1 MTTQNVALLVIDI
14 QCGAFDGA
22 RCRVIDAPQRLVRN
36 ACALIDA
43 ARAGKRPIAFVQH
56 CDTQPGQPFEEGTT
70 HWLLHESLVPA
81 KGETVLKKY
90 ASSAFEGTD
99 LDGRLK
105 GGDVDALVLCGLQ
118 SDFCVS
124 NTARS
129 ALELGYTVYLA
140 KDAHSTWAFEG
151 RTAAQIRVDVND
163 RLAEAGAVV
172 DETANLVR
180 MLRGRDKR

>member
-1 MTTQNVALLVIDI
+1 VTTQNVALLVIDI
-14 QCGAFDGA
+14 QRGAFDGG
-22 RCRVIDAPQRLVRN
+22 RCPVIDAPERLVRN

-43 ARAGKRPIAFVQH
+43 ARAGRRPIVFVQH
-56 CDTQPGQPFEEGTT
+56 CDREPGEPFEEGTR

-81 KGETVLKKY
+81 RGETVVKKY

-124 NTARS
+124 STARS
-129 ALELGYTVYLA
+129 AIELGYAVHLA

-151 RTAAQIRVDVND
+151 RTAAQIRDDVND
-163 RLAEAGAVV
+163 RLAEAGAVA
-172 DETANLVR
+172 DETANLAR
-180 MLRGRDKR
+180 MLRGRGKR